1 VFSQGKPIKSNI
13 IDNESAKMSSSHGV
27 IQGYKAVAVVDQ
39 KHQIVVDAQ
48 VFGDGH
54 EARRLPEVL
63 DSVEKT
69 LLPDNVQ

>member
-54 EARRLPEVL
+54 EARRLPAA
-63 DSVEKT
+63 
-69 LLPDNVQ
+69 